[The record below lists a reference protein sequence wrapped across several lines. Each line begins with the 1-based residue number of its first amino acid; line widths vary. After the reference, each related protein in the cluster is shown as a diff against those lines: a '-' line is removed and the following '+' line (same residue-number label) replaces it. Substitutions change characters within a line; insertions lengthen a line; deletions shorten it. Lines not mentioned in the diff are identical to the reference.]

1 MHKRVLSLIFHTM
14 CKRNGL
20 KKLQLKNACVQLTYH
35 FLVYLITH
43 LSLPLSFLST
53 ISFEAQLA
61 TVEV

>member
-14 CKRNGL
+14 YKSNGL

-53 ISFEAQLA
+53 IKFEAQLA
-61 TVEV
+61 IVEV